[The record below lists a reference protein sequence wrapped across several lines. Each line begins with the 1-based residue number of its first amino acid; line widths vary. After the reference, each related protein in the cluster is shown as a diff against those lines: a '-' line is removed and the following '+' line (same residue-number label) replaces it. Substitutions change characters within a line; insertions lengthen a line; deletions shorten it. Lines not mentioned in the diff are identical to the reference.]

1 MKQKKRAAAL
11 SLTLGM
17 LAGLSA
23 CDSKQG
29 DASLSYRWGNV
40 AIGGGGYVT
49 GITYNPTEE
58 GLMYARTDMGGAY
71 RWKSGDNQ
79 WVCITDHLGGV
90 NSDSWNLNGVE

>member
-11 SLTLGM
+11 SMALAM

-23 CDSKQG
+23 CDQKQKG
-29 DASLSYRWGNV
+29 VESVSYNWGNV

-58 GLMYARTDMGGAY
+58 GPTAGSPGTENGCASPTTWGA
-71 RWKSGDNQ
+71 
-79 WVCITDHLGGV
+79 
-90 NSDSWNLNGVE
+90 